1 MSETTANN
9 ATTQAPEATLQETLD
24 KTDFGHW
31 MYEHRKSF
39 IAAVVVAFVGAS
51 GVLLFKQ
58 YQHKKAQ
65 ERSAEVHQFETTVA
79 AELRAG
85 KLTPADFDAKYQ
97 ALSTELKAS
106 PSMLPTALQTAVYLD
121 GKGESVMAEGVLKDV
136 VMATGAKS
144 PLYVLVAHSYAAL
157 AEKNGKTDD
166 AIKTLEAYISEG
178 HKVMLT
184 KAYLDLGRLYLA
196 KNDKAKAKTNFDYI
210 IANYPNDEL
219 AKMARMYLQQV
230 PAAQ

>member
-1 MSETTANN
+1 MSETTA
-9 ATTQAPEATLQETLD
+9 TQAPEATLQQTLD

-39 IAAVVVAFVGAS
+39 IAAVIVAFVGAS
-51 GVLLFKQ
+51 GLLLFKQ
-58 YQHKKAQ
+58 MQHKKAQ
-65 ERSAEVHQFETTVA
+65 EASAGVHQFEMAVA

-85 KLTPADFDAKYQ
+85 KVTPAEFDAKYK
-97 ALSTELKAS
+97 ALPAELKAS
-106 PSMLPTALQTAVYLD
+106 PSMLPVALQTATYLD

-136 VMATGAKS
+136 VTAIGAKS

-157 AEKNGKTDD
+157 AEKNGKADE
-166 AIKTLEAYISEG
+166 AIKTLEAYIAEG

-196 KNDKAKAKTNFDYI
+196 KNDSAKAKANFDYI
-210 IANYPNDEL
+210 IANQPNDEL
-219 AKMARMYLQQV
+219 AKMARMYLQQI

>member
-1 MSETTANN
+1 MSETTAN
-9 ATTQAPEATLQETLD
+9 QAPEATLQEALD

-39 IAAVVVAFVGAS
+39 IASVIVAFIGAS

-58 YQHKKAQ
+58 YQHTKAQ
-65 ERSAEVHQFETTVA
+65 ERSAEVHKFETTVA

-85 KLTPADFDAKYQ
+85 KLTPADFDAKYK
-97 ALSTELKAS
+97 ALPAELKAS

-121 GKGESVMAEGVLKDV
+121 GKGESVMAEAVLKDV
-136 VMATGAKS
+136 VTAIGAKS

-157 AEKNGKTDD
+157 AEKNGKADE
-166 AIKTLEAYISEG
+166 AIKALEVYIAEG

-196 KNDKAKAKTNFDYI
+196 KNDNAKAKTNFDYI

>member
-1 MSETTANN
+1 MSETTAN
-9 ATTQAPEATLQETLD
+9 AAPEATLQQTLD

-31 MYEHRKSF
+31 MFEHRKSF

-51 GVLLFKQ
+51 AVLLFKQ
-58 YQHKKAQ
+58 YQNKKAQ
-65 ERSAEVHQFETTVA
+65 EHSAEVAQFEMTVA

-85 KLTPADFDAKYQ
+85 KVAPTDFATKYQ
-97 ALSTELKAS
+97 ALAPEVKAS
-106 PSMLPTALQTAVYLD
+106 PSMLPVALLTATYLD
-121 GKGESVMAEGVLKDV
+121 GKGESVMAESVLGDV
-136 VMATGAKS
+136 VNSIGAKS

-157 AEKNGKTDD
+157 AEKNGKADE
-166 AIKTLEAYISEG
+166 AIKTLEAYIAEG

-196 KNDKAKAKTNFDYI
+196 KGDNAKAKTNFDYI
-210 IANYPNDEL
+210 IANAPNDEL

>member
-1 MSETTANN
+1 MSETTANQG
-9 ATTQAPEATLQETLD
+9 TEATLQETLD
-24 KTDFGHW
+24 RTDFGHW

-39 IAAVVVAFVGAS
+39 IAAIVAAFVGAS

-58 YQHKKAQ
+58 YQNKEAR

-85 KLTPADFDAKYQ
+85 KLTPAEFDAKYK
-97 ALSTELKAS
+97 ALPSELKAS

-121 GKGESVMAEGVLKDV
+121 GKGESAMAEGVLKDV
-136 VMATGAKS
+136 VTAIGAKS
-144 PLYVLVAHSYAAL
+144 PFYVLVAHSYAAL
-157 AEKNGKTDD
+157 AEKNGKADE
-166 AIKTLEAYISEG
+166 AIKTLEAYIAEG

-184 KAYLDLGRLYLA
+184 KAYMDLGRLYLA
-196 KNDKAKAKTNFDYI
+196 KNDNAKAKTNFDYI

>member
-9 ATTQAPEATLQETLD
+9 ATTQAPEATLQQTLD

-31 MYEHRKSF
+31 MFEHRKSF

-65 ERSAEVHQFETTVA
+65 ERSAEVAQFDMAVA

-85 KLTPADFDAKYQ
+85 KVTPVEFDSKYK
-97 ALSTELKAS
+97 ALSSDVKAS
-106 PSMLPTALQTAVYLD
+106 PSMLPVALQTAAYLD
-121 GKGESVMAEGVLKDV
+121 GKGESAMAEGVLKDV
-136 VMATGAKS
+136 VTAIGAKS

-157 AEKNGKTDD
+157 AEKNGKADE
-166 AIKTLEAYISEG
+166 AIKTLEAYIAEG
-178 HKVMLT
+178 HKIMIT

-196 KNDKAKAKTNFDYI
+196 KNDTAKAKTNFDYI
-210 IANYPNDEL
+210 IANHPNDEL
-219 AKMARMYLQQV
+219 AKMARMYLQQI